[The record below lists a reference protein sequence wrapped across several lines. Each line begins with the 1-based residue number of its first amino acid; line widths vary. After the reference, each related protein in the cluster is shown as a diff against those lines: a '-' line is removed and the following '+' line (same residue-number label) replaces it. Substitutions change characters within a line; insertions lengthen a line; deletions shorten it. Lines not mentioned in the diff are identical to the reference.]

1 MPRAFLQLTPPQTG
15 RGNDRS
21 SPTEESEQRA
31 RNLRR
36 RHVGM
41 PFRIGTSVRSRR
53 TKRLPKQGGKKKR
66 LFNCQKVCA
75 LPCLRKVPLVRV
87 WSCPKFAAQ
96 CRQKA
101 QRMVIH
107 GNVWVTGR
115 CVRLV
120 RRLIVQMKRD
130 DQEKATNRVPC
141 RRNDPAAGKF
151 STVSVFCLLQSPC

>member
-1 MPRAFLQLTPPQTG
+1 MTDLHRRKKASKEHEISEGDMLAC
-15 RGNDRS
+15 RGG
-21 SPTEESEQRA
+21 SE
-31 RNLRR
+31 
-36 RHVGM
+36 
-41 PFRIGTSVRSRR
+41 PSVRSRK